1 MSPRPLIVVRVVPAV
16 CRAIVITVVALIAIG
31 PGDGAGSQQP
41 TTTPDAQAVYWCPMH
56 PDIRGGAADK
66 CPQCGMALVRAAPA
80 DYGAYLLDFD
90 IVPRVLRPLQ
100 QARVRFYVREP
111 HTHATVRRFEL
122 VHERVFHL
130 FIVSR
135 DLAYFAHVHP
145 KLHADGS
152 LDVDVELP
160 RAGVYQMIA
169 DFLPVGGSPQL
180 VQKSIVTAG
189 YAGPLLTIP
198 HLAPDTA
205 DKVVRNTRVKLTMP
219 EPLAGRE
226 QLITFDLQEGAT
238 HAPVS
243 DLEPY
248 LGAAGHLL
256 LVSGDLAVAAH
267 SHPVAEISALGGP
280 TVVFQ
285 ALFPR
290 AGDYRLWVQ
299 FQRRG
304 EVLTAS
310 FTVPVKGR
318 Y

>member
-1 MSPRPLIVVRVVPAV
+1 MSPRRQIAVPVVHALL
-16 CRAIVITVVALIAIG
+16 RAILITIVALIAIE

-41 TTTPDAQAVYWCPMH
+41 TTTPAGQPQYWCPMH
-56 PDIRGGAADK
+56 PEIRGGTGDK

-80 DYGAYLLDFD
+80 DYGAYVLDFE
-90 IVPRVLRPLQ
+90 IVPRALRPLQ
-100 QARVRFYVREP
+100 KARARFYVREP

-135 DLAYFAHVHP
+135 DLEYFAHVHP

-180 VQKSIVTAG
+180 IQKSIVTAG
-189 YAGPLLTIP
+189 YTGALFAIP
-198 HLAPDTA
+198 HFARDTA
-205 DKVVRNTRVKLTMP
+205 DKLVLDTRVKLTMP
-219 EPLAGRE
+219 EPIAGRE
-226 QLITFDLQEGAT
+226 QLITFDLEDAAT
-238 HAPVS
+238 RAPVS
-243 DLEPY
+243 DLQPY

-290 AGDYRLWVQ
+290 AGDYRMWVQ